1 MGAMD
6 LSRRFDFLARLAS
19 PLREGVRDL
28 DRMRAIFESA
38 FEFVGLL
45 SPDGTL
51 LEANRRSL
59 AFIGATREDVVGRK
73 FWDTPW
79 WTETERPRLREAVS
93 RAARGEFVRF
103 ETVHAGAGGS
113 VASFDFSLTPITR
126 RGKVVFLVPEGRD
139 ITERLRTEA
148 ALRESEARFSGI
160 ISLAAEAI
168 VSIDTRQRITLFNRG
183 AERVFGYLAG
193 EVLGKPIDIL
203 LPATAMAVHREHVEA
218 FAREQIGGRR
228 VPHQRH
234 VIGRR
239 KNGETFE
246 AEASIS
252 KMEIGRDPI
261 FTAVL
266 RDISERRRA
275 EQTQEFLA
283 AAGAVL
289 TESLDLQKTLWHV
302 AELATRWI
310 SDGCVIYLT
319 GADGELD
326 PAALS
331 HRDPAKL
338 RALQETLARYPV
350 RGNEEGATL
359 ILRSGNSVVLPEFP
373 EEIVRGL
380 ARDETHLKM
389 IRSLDIRS
397 YVGVALQAPKGVI
410 GVITLF
416 SGEASRRLGEPERL
430 TGEELA
436 RRTVMAIENARLY
449 EAAQKAN
456 RARDEVLGV
465 VAHDLRSPLN
475 GIVLNARLLRRQH
488 DAEAVEAILH
498 AASRMSYLI
507 GDLLDVAQIEAGQL
521 AVRRE
526 RQAAA
531 ELVAE
536 AIHEAAPL
544 ARDHVLV
551 SAAEGD
557 LPDVLC
563 DRARVL
569 QVFANLIGN
578 ALKFS
583 PVGGKIT
590 VGAAME
596 PDAVRFW
603 VSDEGE
609 GIAPEQRERVFKRFW
624 QASKGDR
631 RGAGLG
637 LPISHGIIEAH
648 GGKLWL
654 EDDGTTRGSKFCF
667 RIPRVA
673 SSEATSPRP

>member
-6 LSRRFDFLARLAS
+6 LGRRFDFLTRLAA
-19 PLREGVRDL
+19 PLREGVRDH
-28 DRMRAIFESA
+28 DRMRAVFESA

-59 AFIGATREDVVGRK
+59 AFIGATRDDVVGRK

-79 WTETERPRLREAVS
+79 WTEGERPRLREAIS

-103 ETVHAGAGGS
+103 ETVHAGVGGN

-126 RGKVVFLVPEGRD
+126 RGRVVFLVPEGRD
-139 ITERLRTEA
+139 ITERLRAEVS
-148 ALRESEARFSGI
+148 LRESEARFSGI
-160 ISLAAEAI
+160 VSLAAEAI
-168 VSIDTRQRITLFNRG
+168 VSIDRRQRVTLFNRG

-193 EVLGKPIDIL
+193 EVLGRSIDML
-203 LPATAMAVHREHVEA
+203 LPATAVQAHRDHVDA
-218 FAREQIGGRR
+218 FAREHVGGRS

-239 KNGETFE
+239 KSGETFE

-252 KMEIGRDPI
+252 KMEIGREPI

-266 RDISERRRA
+266 RDITERRRL

-289 TESLDLQKTLWHV
+289 TESLDRAKTLQHV
-302 AELATRWI
+302 ADLATRWI

-319 GADGELD
+319 AADGELD
-326 PAALS
+326 PAAIS
-331 HRDPAKL
+331 HRDPVKL
-338 RALQETLARYPV
+338 RALQDTLARYPV

-359 ILRSGNSVVLPEFP
+359 ILRSGTSVVLPEFP
-373 EEIVRGL
+373 DEIVRGI
-380 ARDETHLKM
+380 ARDETHLQL
-389 IRSLDIRS
+389 IRALDIRS
-397 YVGVALQAPKGVI
+397 YVGVALQGPKGI
-410 GVITLF
+410 LGVITIF
-416 SGEASRRLGEPERL
+416 SGEASRRLGEHERL
-430 TGEELA
+430 TTEELA

-449 EAAQKAN
+449 EAAQRATG
-456 RARDEVLGV
+456 ARDDVLGV

-488 DAEAVEAILH
+488 DPEAVEAILH

-507 GDLLDVAQIEAGQL
+507 GDLLDVVQIEAGQL
-521 AVRRE
+521 AIRCD
-526 RQAAA
+526 RQPAAA
-531 ELVAE
+531 LVAE
-536 AIHEAAPL
+536 ALTEAMPL
-544 ARDHVLV
+544 AHDHALV
-551 SAAEGD
+551 SAAGD
-557 LPDVLC
+557 ALPDVFC

-569 QVFANLIGN
+569 QVFSNLIGN
-578 ALKFS
+578 ALKFT

-590 VGAAME
+590 VGAAAE

-603 VSDEGE
+603 VKDEGS
-609 GIAPEQRERVFKRFW
+609 GISPEQRERVFNRFW
-624 QASKGDR
+624 QAAKGDR

-637 LPISHGIIEAH
+637 LPISRGIVEAH
-648 GGKLWL
+648 AGALWL
-654 EDDGTTRGSKFCF
+654 EDDTTRGSTFCF
-667 RIPRVA
+667 RIPRA
-673 SSEATSPRP
+673 P